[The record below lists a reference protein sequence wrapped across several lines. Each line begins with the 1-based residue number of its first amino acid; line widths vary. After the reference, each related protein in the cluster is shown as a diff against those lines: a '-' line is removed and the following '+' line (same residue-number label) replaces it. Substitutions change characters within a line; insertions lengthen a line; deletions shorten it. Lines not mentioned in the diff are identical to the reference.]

1 MANLR
6 VNKITS
12 TETFE
17 KTGSVQFDGSGDVLT
32 VPNSAD
38 FRLGNDDFTI
48 EFWFVYDGTI
58 ASTRTLFSLF
68 ENASVDRRSY
78 QTEVRSDGVIR
89 FEYTTDGSSGISFD
103 SEAGTISAGTWYH
116 YAVTRTNGIITQY
129 LNGASVSIGFVSTNS
144 FFNNTDDPFRIGA
157 LNAAVNQPFTGH
169 ITNFRV
175 VKGKALYTANFKPPM
190 RELEVTPETT
200 LLCCQSKTDAS
211 LEKTGKT
218 ITVNGNVVASEL
230 TPGLLTPVP
239 KDGAGSAI
247 TGSVEFTSTN
257 DALVLSAGEDFAYG
271 TGDFTIEAW
280 IQPQGAVSGETKAIF
295 TQTQSGNDYIV
306 FKVDSD
312 KAIKATFGSTTVS
325 GGTVEVGSWHHVA
338 VTRASNTVKI
348 FVNGVAS
355 AGTTV
360 STDFSDTTRNPTI
373 GQYTHTYGNIE
384 YYGFI
389 SNFRIVKG
397 TALYTD
403 SFIPPTRELKKV
415 PGTVLLCCQDPNDP
429 TTEATGKTITGYGNL
444 DADTSSENLITNG
457 NFTTSA
463 SDGWTVVE
471 GTGSTALGTAQSGTF
486 NDGNHLVLT
495 ATSGSFV
502 FLAQQ
507 FTTKIG
513 STYLVNVQSNGA
525 DASFISTDSDKDNAI
540 ITDIR
545 NTGGNNKVGDQTFV
559 ATQTSYYM
567 ILRGGT
573 GGGNF
578 DTASVYKVLT
588 PNGASNFT
596 PQVGDDRQVTFEG
609 VTKVNSDA
617 YFYLPTGDTESR
629 YPIGANTIGNGR
641 AVFSSG
647 TTPST
652 TNTVDYIT
660 ISSKGDAQDFGGMGQ
675 NQGAVGTVSDSTR
688 GIFAGGQNPVDN
700 RIEYITI
707 SSTGDAKDFGDM
719 TRAGRFVAGAGNA
732 IRGCLGGG
740 LNSTNTIDYITIQS
754 MGNAFDFGDLVSAR
768 GQCSGLASPTRGI
781 FAGGHAHPSPSNSV
795 QVIDFISIMSTG
807 NAQDFGDL
815 INNNSE
821 DQAGASN
828 EVRGLFA
835 GGSPAGNA
843 NQEVIQYITIASTG
857 DATDFGNLVVGAT
870 SKGGAASPT
879 RAVFAG
885 GYTNPGTTMTDAMD
899 FVTIT
904 STGNAQDFG
913 DLTQA
918 RDQLNGVSNAHGGLG

>member
-17 KTGSVQFDGSGDVLT
+17 TTGSVHLDGGSVLS

-48 EFWFVYDGTI
+48 EFWFLYETPI
-58 ASTRTLFSLF
+58 TSNRTLFSFF
-68 ENASVDRRSY
+68 ENDSVNRRSY
-78 QTEVRSDGVIR
+78 QVEIRSDGTIR
-89 FEYTTDGSSGISFD
+89 FEYTTDGSSGVAINSDAAAVD
-103 SEAGTISAGTWYH
+103 SATWYH

-129 LNGASVSIGFVSTNS
+129 LDGKSVSTGFVGTDS
-144 FFNNTDDPFRIGA
+144 FFNNTDDPFRIGV
-157 LNAAVNQPFTGH
+157 LNAANDQDFFGFV
-169 ITNFRV
+169 TNFRLI
-175 VKGKALYTANFKPPM
+175 KGTALYTANFKPPM
-190 RELEVTPETT
+190 RELEVVPGTV
-200 LLCCQSKTDAS
+200 LLACQSKTDAS

-218 ITVNGNVVASEL
+218 ITVSGNADASEL
-230 TPGLLTPVP
+230 TPGILTPVP

-247 TGSVEFTSTN
+247 TGSVEFNEN
-257 DALVLSAGEDFAYG
+257 DYLTLASSDDFNLG
-271 TGDFTIEAW
+271 TGDFTIEFW
-280 IQPQGAVSGETKAIF
+280 IHPQKRFTSFPTIF
-295 TQTQSGNDYIV
+295 EID
-306 FKVDSD
+306 
-312 KAIKATFGSTTVS
+312 ATDNANRLLINFRNAATLGLTS
-325 GGTVEVGSWHHVA
+325 
-338 VTRASNTVKI
+338 
-348 FVNGVAS
+348 
-355 AGTTV
+355 GTTV
-360 STDFSDTTRNPTI
+360 FATNAGFDLDEWYHIAVVRESGVSKIYKNGITGGDTACTADFSNSGSSDIFIGWDSTTTSTEKYN
-373 GQYTHTYGNIE
+373 
-384 YYGFI
+384 GFI
-389 SNFRIVKG
+389 SNLRVVKG

-403 SFIPPTRELKKV
+403 NFIPPTRELKKV
-415 PGTVLLCCQDPNDP
+415 PGTSLLCCQDPDSP
-429 TTEATGKTITGYGNL
+429 LTEATGKTITGFGNL
-444 DADTSSENLITNG
+444 NQSYGTDLVTNG
-457 NFTTSA
+457 
-463 SDGWTVVE
+463 
-471 GTGSTALGTAQSGTF
+471 
-486 NDGNHLVLT
+486 
-495 ATSGSFV
+495 
-502 FLAQQ
+502 Q
-507 FTTKIG
+507 FTTDSDWTKGTQWTISG
-513 STYLVNVQSNGA
+513 GSASITDSPDRGSDSLLTQDVSSWMQEGQMYRVVVDWSFSSGDFDVRLGGDSTYTESSINSSQ
-525 DASFISTDSDKDNAI
+525 ASPYYFNIEAGGTNTNLAI
-540 ITDIR
+540 IA
-545 NTGGNNKVGDQTFV
+545 NQHAVGDINYIRV
-559 ATQTSYYM
+559 ENVPP
-567 ILRGGT
+567 LRT
-573 GGGNF
+573 G
-578 DTASVYKVLT
+578 
-588 PNGASNFT
+588 SNFT
-596 PQVGDDRQVTFEG
+596 PQVGDGRSVTFEG
-609 VTKVNSDA
+609 VTNINTEN

-719 TRAGRFVAGAGNA
+719 TRENRFVAGAGNA

-740 LNSTNTIDYITIQS
+740 LNSTNRIDYITIQS
-754 MGNAFDFGDLVSAR
+754 MGNSSDFGDLVSAR
-768 GQCSGLASPTRGI
+768 GQCAGLASPTRGI

-815 INNNSE
+815 INSNSE

-828 EVRGLFA
+828 EVRGLIA

-885 GYTNPGTTMTDAMD
+885 GYTDPGTTMTDAMD

-913 DLTQA
+913 NLTVA
-918 RDQLNGVSNAHGGLG
+918 RDQLNGVSNGHGGLG